1 LGVEQLSLQPPVPL
15 TSTHLVTDFDC
26 GVDSLNEWLGK
37 RAWKNQAIGGSRTFV
52 VTNGESEK
60 CGLGARA
67 FGGKLPPKTS
77 LLCPS
82 GAPFQDIVIGYYC
95 LSSAAIDRI
104 ELPKAKQRNMPDP
117 IPAVLIGRLAVDVRY
132 QGQKIGLSL
141 LQDAL
146 CRIITASQSIGVA
159 YILVH
164 ALDDAAKRFY
174 EKNGFVAIP
183 QQPLTLFLSVATAT
197 VAMQSEQ

>member
-1 LGVEQLSLQPPVPL
+1 MGVEKLSIQPPVPL

-37 RAWKNQAIGGSRTFV
+37 RAWKNQAIGVSRTFV
-52 VTNGESEK
+52 VTK
-60 CGLGARA
+60 
-67 FGGKLPPKTS
+67 
-77 LLCPS
+77 S
-82 GAPFQDIVIGYYC
+82 GAPFQEIVTGYYC

-104 ELPKAKQRNMPDP
+104 ELPKPKQRNMPDP

-146 CRIITASQSIGVA
+146 CRIVAASKSIGVA

-174 EKNGFVAIP
+174 EINGFVVIP
-183 QQPLTLFLSVATAT
+183 EQPLTLFLSVATAT
-197 VAMQSEQ
+197 MAMQSEP

>member
-1 LGVEQLSLQPPVPL
+1 MGVEKLSIQPPVPL

-37 RAWKNQAIGGSRTFV
+37 RAWKNQAIGVSRTFV
-52 VTNGESEK
+52 VTK
-60 CGLGARA
+60 
-67 FGGKLPPKTS
+67 
-77 LLCPS
+77 S
-82 GAPFQDIVIGYYC
+82 GAPFQEIVIGYYC

-104 ELPKAKQRNMPDP
+104 ELPKPKQRNMPDP

-146 CRIITASQSIGVA
+146 CRIVAASKSIGVA

-174 EKNGFVAIP
+174 EINGFVAIP
-183 QQPLTLFLSVATAT
+183 EQPLTLFLSVATAT
-197 VAMQSEQ
+197 MAMQSEP

>member
-1 LGVEQLSLQPPVPL
+1 LGVAQLPLQPPVPL
-15 TSTHLVTDFDC
+15 TSSHLITDFDC

-37 RAWKNQAIGGSRTFV
+37 RAWKNHVLDVSRTFV
-52 VTNGESEK
+52 VCDRESEK
-60 CGLGARA
+60 CGLG
-67 FGGKLPPKTS
+67 
-77 LLCPS
+77 LCPS

-95 LSSAAIDRI
+95 LSSAAIDRV

-117 IPAVLIGRLAVDVRY
+117 IPAALIGRLAVDLRY
-132 QGQKIGLSL
+132 QGRKIGVSL

-164 ALDDAAKRFY
+164 ALDDGAKRFY
-174 EKNGFVAIP
+174 EINGFTAIP
-183 QQPLTLFLSVATAT
+183 ERPLTLFLPVATAI
-197 VAMQSEQ
+197 VAMQSQE

>member
-1 LGVEQLSLQPPVPL
+1 LGIEQSRLQPPVPL
-15 TSTHLVTDFDC
+15 ISTHVVKDFDC
-26 GVDSLNEWLGK
+26 GVDSLNEWLCK
-37 RAWKNQAIGGSRTFV
+37 RSLKNQAIGSSRTFV

-60 CGLGARA
+60 CGLG
-67 FGGKLPPKTS
+67 
-77 LLCPS
+77 LCPS
-82 GAPFQDIVIGYYC
+82 GAPFQEIVIGYYC

-117 IPAVLIGRLAVDVRY
+117 IPAVLIGRLGVDLQY

-146 CRIITASQSIGVA
+146 HRIISASQSIGIA

-164 ALDDAAKRFY
+164 ALDDGAKRFY
-174 EKNGFVAIP
+174 EINGFVAIP
-183 QQPLTLFLSVATAT
+183 EQPLTLFLSVATAAK
-197 VAMQSEQ
+197 AMQFEV